1 MVFTALLILF
11 SFSIHLSQ
19 NLIESKKIGEF
30 QKASN
35 LVYLSEGYFFI
46 SDENENSIIKIDTLG
61 NIQKVIG
68 GFGWENSTFDF
79 PSDLFFASLNLFV
92 CDKNNNRIQIF
103 DRFLNFLYQI
113 NSDEYLIYPQS
124 CAISAQGDLFVLDSD
139 NKRILKYDMFG
150 KLISEIGYFTNGEFS
165 LENPSKIE
173 VNGNSDLFVLEE
185 NSLLVF
191 DLFGT
196 GKAKISL
203 KANFTNI
210 NSFDNILI
218 ISNEKEVILLDISS
232 RKMQSLEFTDL
243 NSTITDAIL
252 IDKNLWVLTENSLHQ
267 FKIFENAKD

>member
-1 MVFTALLILF
+1 
-11 SFSIHLSQ
+11 
-19 NLIESKKIGEF
+19 LIESKKIGEF

-35 LVYLSEGYFFI
+35 LVYSSEGYFFI
-46 SDENENSIIKIDTLG
+46 SDENENSIIKIDTSG
-61 NIQKVIG
+61 SVQKIIG

-113 NSDEYLIYPQS
+113 SSEEYLIYPQS

-165 LENPSKIE
+165 LENPSKIAI
-173 VNGNSDLFVLEE
+173 NGNSDIFVLEE

-218 ISNEKEVILLDISS
+218 MSNEKEVILQDIIS
-232 RKMQSLEFTDL
+232 RKRQSFEFTDL
-243 NSTITDAIL
+243 NSSITDAIL
-252 IDKNLWVLTENSLHQ
+252 INKNLWVLTENSLHQ
-267 FKIFENAKD
+267 FKILENAKD